1 MRLDDEAVAGISAHL
16 TGVARA
22 EGMPEG
28 RPLEYDVTHY
38 RQQVP
43 GGMISTLQR
52 QLAEIRM
59 ERRLPEV
66 LEEIPRVRADLGYP
80 IMVTP
85 FSQFIG
91 SQAVMN
97 VATGEGYKNV
107 PDQVIKFVQGDFGE
121 PPAEIDPDVKDRI
134 LDRGRARKLAQ
145 RDRRNRS
152 TSGAPRS
159 GRTGSRAS

>member
-1 MRLDDEAVAGISAHL
+1 
-16 TGVARA
+16 
-22 EGMPEG
+22 
-28 RPLEYDVTHY
+28 
-38 RQQVP
+38 
-43 GGMISTLQR
+43 MISTLQR

-80 IMVTP
+80 IMVMP

-159 GRTGSRAS
+159 GRTCPTRSSCCGSRCPPNRSTRWSPPGLWRHDLRD